1 VEPPERLGFHEPG
14 HAPRR
19 YAAVAG
25 LPVHPRTGCPV
36 GAVSGGS
43 DGQAPRLNHQ
53 AAADVGHLFTSSSAT
68 SHTVTGLAW
77 AFFILSGVAV
87 AGAIQS
93 LYEQIF
99 ELDSRGVKSTHRR
112 LIWLAF
118 SVGWLFLTSVVGPP
132 VRAAG
137 PAAFAIVDLIG
148 LTLFWWVTMWLLLGG
163 RVSWRR
169 LFPRAVATSVF
180 WLGMGAVFSV
190 IFSGMVTSD
199 HEKYGPVGVV
209 FALMSF
215 FVAIGVV
222 IILGAVVGI
231 VWQDRSLSF
240 RAALRKC
247 GRPADQIS
255 GTIKDAEAPR

>member
-1 VEPPERLGFHEPG
+1 MAKQSAGVKTHDRSGVRQRVRRGIEAGKEKYTGSSAEYLWNRLNALDFMNRAMLLAATLLLLAFPFILVLAALSGRSAVGRMARRLG
-14 HAPRR
+14 
-19 YAAVAG
+19 
-25 LPVHPRTGCPV
+25 
-36 GAVSGGS
+36 
-43 DGQAPRLNHQ
+43 LNHQ

-118 SVGWLFLTSVVGPP
+118 SVGWLFLTNVVGPP

-137 PAAFAIVDLIG
+137 PAVFAIVDLIG

-169 LFPRAVATSVF
+169 LFPPAVATSVF
-180 WLGMGAVFSV
+180 WLGMGRSSRSSSPGWSPPTMRNTGQSGWSLPSCHFSSP
-190 IFSGMVTSD
+190 SG
-199 HEKYGPVGVV
+199 
-209 FALMSF
+209 
-215 FVAIGVV
+215 
-222 IILGAVVGI
+222 
-231 VWQDRSLSF
+231 W
-240 RAALRKC
+240 
-247 GRPADQIS
+247 
-255 GTIKDAEAPR
+255 